1 MNKKLFYLS
10 VFLVFSLIFI
20 GQSWAFSYIS
30 SIEII
35 PPEPTPDDSVT
46 AIVKGVFPSGC
57 HSIFKGPQRLWNDL
71 CGNQNIILEL
81 SHWWINQYCT
91 QALKDF
97 AVTFSL
103 GKLPSDSYS
112 VHIVIIRHDL
122 IFENPQISYSDTLLK
137 FIVCPKTYLPENIT
151 PLPGEFKLLQNY
163 PNPFNQTTTTGF
175 TLTRS
180 DFVNLNIYDLLGRRI
195 KTLVL
200 EKLPAGYNSVIWNG
214 TDESGKNVASGIYFY
229 KLKSGNFTETQKLI
243 LSK

>member
-46 AIVKGVFPSGC
+46 VIVKGVFPSGC

-81 SHWWINQYCT
+81 SHWWINNYCH
-91 QALKDF
+91 QAFIDF

-112 VHIVIIRHDL
+112 VHIVTIRHDL

-137 FIVCPKTYLPENIT
+137 FTVSPKTYLPENIT

-163 PNPFNQTTTTGF
+163 PNPFNQTTTIGF

-180 DFVNLNIYDLLGRRI
+180 DFVSLNIYDLLGRRV

-200 EKLPAGYNSVIWNG
+200 EKLPAGYNSVTWNG
-214 TDESGKNVASGIYFY
+214 TDESGKDVASGIYFY
-229 KLKSGNFTETQKLI
+229 ELKSGDLTETQKLI